1 MSAFLTTLLNRV
13 FARTY
18 LRLFDRR
25 ALSARLGARLA
36 TARNLLLLSSSLL
49 LVAACATRQSLELPD
64 ISSWDARTKVL
75 GGLDSWEFSGRVG
88 ISTETDGFDGKL
100 RWIQH
105 GDSFQA
111 TVSGKLGIGAVRI
124 EGDRQSVL
132 LTDKEGVETMLQNA
146 ELELKYRYGWTIP
159 VESLRYWA
167 LGIPDPSAPSNTT
180 FNADGQLASLEQRG
194 WAVKITRYESGGGQA
209 MPSRLS
215 ALSSDTKVRLVIDR
229 WIFLD

>member
-1 MSAFLTTLLNRV
+1 MAGRAGLARAAHQYSAPRLVAMSA
-13 FARTY
+13 A
-18 LRLFDRR
+18 
-25 ALSARLGARLA
+25 
-36 TARNLLLLSSSLL
+36 LLLIS
-49 LVAACATRQSLELPD
+49 ACATRQSLELPD

-75 GGLDSWEFSGRVG
+75 GGLDNWEFSGRVG

-105 GDSFQA
+105 GDAFQA
-111 TVSGKLGIGAVRI
+111 TVSGKLGIGAIRV

-132 LTDKEGVETMLQNA
+132 LTDKDGVETTLQDA

-167 LGIPDPSAPSNTT
+167 LGIPDPSASADTK
-180 FNADGQLASLEQRG
+180 FNSDGQLETLEQRD
-194 WAVKITRYESGGGQA
+194 WVVNISRYENGGGQP

-215 ALSSDTKVRLVIDR
+215 AVSSDTKVRLVIDR